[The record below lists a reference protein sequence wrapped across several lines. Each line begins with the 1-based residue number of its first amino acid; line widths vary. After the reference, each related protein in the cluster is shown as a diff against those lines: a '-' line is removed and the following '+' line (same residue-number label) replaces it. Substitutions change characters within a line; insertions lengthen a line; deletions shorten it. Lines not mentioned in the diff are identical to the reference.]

1 MPVVTIALNGRNYD
15 ISVGAGQEAR
25 VQELAGEIRRHMD
38 TLTKNAAPVSE
49 NLLFAL
55 TALLL
60 ADELDQK
67 SREAAKLRDEAQN
80 HTDERETALVQT
92 IETLAGKIEAIA
104 ARLEAA

>member
-15 ISVGAGQEAR
+15 IQVGAGQEAR
-25 VQELAGEIRRHMD
+25 VQELAGEIRRHME

-67 SREAAKLRDEAQN
+67 TREVAKLQDEAENQS
-80 HTDERETALVQT
+80 DERESALVQT
-92 IETLAGKIEAIA
+92 IEKLAGKIEAIA

>member
-15 ISVGAGQEAR
+15 VQVGAGEEAR
-25 VQELAGEIRRHMD
+25 VQELAGEIRRHME

-67 SREAAKLRDEAQN
+67 TREASKLRDEAEN
-80 HTDERETALVQT
+80 HGDKHEAALVQT
-92 IETLAGKIEAIA
+92 IEKLAGKIEAIA